1 MMVFVELILH
11 ASKFATL
18 SAAVRW
24 GAAGTIVKAN
34 GITQTT
40 SRTTTSNVQVQRYA
54 VVTGT
59 MDLIKEEME
68 VNIVI
73 NL

>member
-18 SAAVRW
+18 SAAVRQ

-40 SRTTTSNVQVQRYA
+40 SRTTTSNVQVERYA
-54 VVTGT
+54 VATGT